1 MRASLVREGKI
12 NPSRYFKDGRNPTSR
27 HAAVSCAAAGNVF
40 ALHAG
45 RHSLCR
51 TYGLRLEDKGWLT
64 CVGLLCV
71 PVVGQVGRLPVV
83 SARSLAP
90 GRKVYVLK
98 FLAFLSLIQGVIVW
112 CGSTLF

>member
-1 MRASLVREGKI
+1 MLGDVVSAGPTVCGWKI
-12 NPSRYFKDGRNPTSR
+12 K
-27 HAAVSCAAAGNVF
+27 V
-40 ALHAG
+40 
-45 RHSLCR
+45 
-51 TYGLRLEDKGWLT
+51 GLP